1 MNAMQI
7 ANLTLK
13 LEYLIPVIEKI
24 RYDRKSISNII
35 KIIYSLIET
44 KADIELVDFA
54 LKNIN
59 DYFSDYEMVIIEDRL
74 NNIINI
80 LNTEATKNKKR
91 NRKRNA
97 RKNV

>member
-97 RKNV
+97 RKK